1 MDDGSWG
8 MKAGGTS
15 GGMTEAHQDR
25 EKRLNLG
32 FRLRSSSVCY
42 AVPALLCKGNLGR
55 CEPAA
60 SALSIPPPFHRLCF
74 VLFVQGREGGQVLLT
89 GCCSYGRSDG

>member
-32 FRLRSSSVCY
+32 FRLRSPSVVMQFQRC
-42 AVPALLCKGNLGR
+42 VCKGNLGHF
-55 CEPAA
+55 EPAA
-60 SALSIPPPFHRLCF
+60 AALSIPPPFHRLCF
-74 VLFVQGREGGQVLLT
+74 VLFVQGKGGGQVLLT